1 MGRPTPKRLF
11 GLAAPAAI
19 ASTLGIAA
27 LGGPACYQAGG
38 PAPVPRA
45 GMFRDIGGVS
55 PLPEGASPVSG
66 AGPRAPAS
74 SDSATSSVP
83 SPAVARSA
91 VATVKVDSAWAM
103 CRRAI
108 LAASKDTVAGVAS
121 MAVNCEKQTKMTKVS
136 DTLTGKQADTDPP
149 QTFAFEAKA
158 SHCYR
163 AYARAADGIKDLD
176 LAIKDSFGA
185 VAAEDASENLS
196 PIVPEGGAV
205 CFSKDDKASVVVSVG
220 MGSGSYALQI
230 WGD

>member
-1 MGRPTPKRLF
+1 MGRPTRQRLL
-11 GLAAPAAI
+11 GWAAPAAI

-27 LGGPACYQAGG
+27 LGGPACNQTGG

-45 GMFRDIGGVS
+45 GMFRDIGGV
-55 PLPEGASPVSG
+55 PLAKG
-66 AGPRAPAS
+66 AGPASGGRPPAPAS

-103 CRRAI
+103 CHRAI
-108 LAASKDTVAGVAS
+108 PAANKDTAAGLAW
-121 MAVNCEKQTKMTKVS
+121 MAVNCEKQTRMTKVS
-136 DTLTGKQADTDPP
+136 DTLTGKQADQDPP
-149 QTFAFEAKA
+149 QSFAFEAKA

-163 AYARAADGIKDLD
+163 AYARAADGIKELD

-196 PIVPEGGAV
+196 SIVPEGGAV
-205 CFSKDDKASVVVSVG
+205 CFSKDDRASVVVSIG